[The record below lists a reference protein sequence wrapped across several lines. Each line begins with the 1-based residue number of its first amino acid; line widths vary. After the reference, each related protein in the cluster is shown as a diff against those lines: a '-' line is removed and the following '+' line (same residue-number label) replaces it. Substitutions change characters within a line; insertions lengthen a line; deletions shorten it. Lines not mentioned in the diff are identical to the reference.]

1 MSMPDPEGDRF
12 SSELRPG
19 AESAGQIVRL
29 ASTPAPVLADICGLK
44 EELRRLRD
52 AIELPLKY
60 GEALRRKGIR
70 PAKLVIVHGP
80 PGAGKTM
87 MIKALAANTGL
98 KLFMI
103 RWAQLVARSDDDSRR
118 LLADTMARARAN
130 MPSLIVIDDL
140 EFAGFGYGPASE
152 LSRKKSA
159 QIAEVI
165 DTIGRDEKIVVVAVS
180 ISPEAIDPAIRKAG
194 CLVEEIEFR
203 LPGLA
208 ERKNILALQTR
219 GLKLQDVDLSR
230 IAASTDGFSGA
241 DLALLV
247 RNAFL
252 GAIRRA
258 STDGDLSAWAI
269 DNAVVTDADFRTA
282 IQAMS
287 RKMQP
292 ESRGE
297 VN

>member
-1 MSMPDPEGDRF
+1 MSMPGSEGDSF
-12 SSELRPG
+12 SGKLRPG
-19 AESAGQIVRL
+19 VESAGQL
-29 ASTPAPVLADICGLK
+29 AKLHNMPAHSLADICGHK
-44 EELRRLRD
+44 EELRRLRE

-60 GEALRRKGIR
+60 GEALREKGIR

-80 PGAGKTM
+80 PGTGKSTM
-87 MIKALAANTGL
+87 IRALAADAGL
-98 KLFMI
+98 KLFTV
-103 RWAQLVARSDDDSRR
+103 RWPQLVARSDDDSRR

-130 MPSLIVIDDL
+130 TPSLIVIDDL

-159 QIAEVI
+159 QIAEAI
-165 DTIGRDEKIVVVAVS
+165 DTLGRDEKIVVVVVS
-180 ISPEAIDPAIRKAG
+180 TSPEAVDPTMRKAG

-219 GLKLQDVDLSR
+219 GLTLEGVDLSR
-230 IAASTDGFSGA
+230 IAAATDGFSGA

-252 GAIRRA
+252 GAFRRA
-258 STDGDLSAWAI
+258 SANGDISATGI
-269 DNAVVTDADFRTA
+269 DNAIVTDADFRA
-282 IQAMS
+282 ALQAAS
-287 RKMQP
+287 KKRQP

>member
-29 ASTPAPVLADICGLK
+29 ASTPAPVLADICGHK
-44 EELRRLRD
+44 EELRRLRE
-52 AIELPLKY
+52 AIELPLKH
-60 GEALRRKGIR
+60 GEALRRRGIR

-80 PGAGKTM
+80 PGTGKTM
-87 MIKALAANTGL
+87 LIRALAADAGL
-98 KLFMI
+98 KLFAV
-103 RWAQLVARSDDDSRR
+103 RWPQLVARSDDDSRR

-159 QIAEVI
+159 QIAEAI
-165 DTIGRDEKIVVVAVS
+165 DTVGRDEKIVIVAVS
-180 ISPEAIDPAIRKAG
+180 TSPEAVDPAMRKAG

-203 LPGLA
+203 LPGPA
-208 ERKNILALQTR
+208 ERKNILGLQTR
-219 GLKLQDVDLSR
+219 GLTLGGVDLGR
-230 IAASTDGFSGA
+230 IAAATDGFSGA

-252 GAIRRA
+252 GAFRRA
-258 STDGDLSAWAI
+258 SANSDISAAGI
-269 DNAVVTDADFRTA
+269 DNAVVTDADFRA
-282 IQAMS
+282 AMQTMNKK
-287 RKMQP
+287 RQP